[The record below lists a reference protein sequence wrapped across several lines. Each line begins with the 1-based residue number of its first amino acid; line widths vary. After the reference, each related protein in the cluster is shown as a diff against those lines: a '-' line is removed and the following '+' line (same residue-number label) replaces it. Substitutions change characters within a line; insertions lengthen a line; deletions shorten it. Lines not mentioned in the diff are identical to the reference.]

1 MLASNLWLF
10 DLIVV
15 EEVKQVEHELEIK
28 NKVMQTTFISE
39 TEYLKEQYKEKNR
52 NLYLMNLVVP
62 KLSKLII
69 SQEISIVNLRAQLD
83 QANQDAYEAIQKARN
98 RKPSCHSS
106 SLTSNCIDSLNS
118 ELEKLRGLL
127 VNEKSTYAKLYQVY
141 INLKVF
147 VNCSILLL

>member
-1 MLASNLWLF
+1 MF

-28 NKVMQTTFISE
+28 NKAMQTTFISE

-118 ELEKLRGLL
+118 ELEKLRALL
-127 VNEKSTYAKLYQVY
+127 INEKSTYAKLYQVY

-147 VNCSILLL
+147 VNCPILLL

>member
-1 MLASNLWLF
+1 MF

-15 EEVKQVEHELEIK
+15 EEVKQVEHELELK
-28 NKVMQTTFISE
+28 NRAMQTTFISE
-39 TEYLKEQYKEKNR
+39 TEYLREQYKEKNR
-52 NLYLMNLVVP
+52 NLYLVNLVVP

-83 QANQDAYEAIQKARN
+83 QANQDAYEAIQKAKN

-118 ELEKLRGLL
+118 ELEKLRALL
-127 VNEKSTYAKLYQVY
+127 SNEKSTYAKLYQVY
-141 INLKVF
+141 INLKV
-147 VNCSILLL
+147 C

>member
-1 MLASNLWLF
+1 MF
-10 DLIVV
+10 DLIAV

-28 NKVMQTTFISE
+28 NKAMQTTFISE

-83 QANQDAYEAIQKARN
+83 QANQDAYVAIQKARN

-106 SLTSNCIDSLNS
+106 SLTSNYIDSLNS
-118 ELEKLRGLL
+118 ELEKLRALL
-127 VNEKSTYAKLYQVY
+127 INEKSTYAKLYQVY